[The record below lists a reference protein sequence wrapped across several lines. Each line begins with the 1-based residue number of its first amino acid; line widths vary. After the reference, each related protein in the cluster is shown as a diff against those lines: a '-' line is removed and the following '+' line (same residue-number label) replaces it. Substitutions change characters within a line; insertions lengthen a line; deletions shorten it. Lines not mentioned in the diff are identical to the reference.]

1 MQSTCSPLYSTQQS
15 DNRVRGSR
23 ADEMLID
30 GVPNLEMHAYGNGT
44 HGGGLTYRHGTPL
57 GGWTSRFIEWFE
69 DLGFLGAPGN
79 PTKAAAD
86 VQAFAMKAAK
96 LP

>member
-1 MQSTCSPLYSTQQS
+1 MQ
-15 DNRVRGSR
+15 

-30 GVPNLEMHAYGNGT
+30 GVPNLEMHAYGNGR

-57 GGWTSRFIEWFE
+57 GGWTDRFVDWFE
-69 DLGFLGAPGN
+69 DLGFLGPPGL

-86 VQAFAMKAAK
+86 VEAFANGRRNEQ
-96 LP
+96 